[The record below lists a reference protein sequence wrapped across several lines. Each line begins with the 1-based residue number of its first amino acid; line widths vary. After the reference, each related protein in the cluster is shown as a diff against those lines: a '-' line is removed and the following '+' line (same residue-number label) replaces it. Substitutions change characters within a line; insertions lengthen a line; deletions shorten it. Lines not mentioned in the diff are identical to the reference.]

1 MIKSFF
7 TALLL
12 LAVGFSDCGLQL
24 VNAQDVYKV
33 GVGIADAT
41 GPAAEINMV
50 NPFRKWIEI

>member
-33 GVGIADAT
+33 GVGSADVT

-50 NPFRKWIEI
+50 NPFRK